1 MKTLQQLYKNGIV
14 VFIQTP
20 NAAQAAP
27 LAQAL
32 QAGGLSCVL
41 TAFDAPGAE
50 AFIRAASPFLLAGAG
65 NIRTPQEAQDALKA
79 GAGFIISADVN
90 PEIIRLCAEKNI
102 PALPECRTS
111 ADVQAAA
118 GLGLTAVSF
127 SPDGA
132 NGPAALNALCADFP
146 DMRFF
151 ISGGVTAD
159 TMNAYLSHKAVLA
172 CAVEGIT
179 RGSLTGE
186 QDAAAVTRRAKEAVL
201 KMLAFELRH
210 VGINTPDAQTA
221 DETAGA
227 FEKLFGFKKEDRG
240 GAYFAADYIE
250 VMKKQF
256 YGTHGHIAVAA
267 ANADRAAYQLE
278 RAGARFNWDS
288 AGYNPDGRL
297 RVVYLQDEIGGFA
310 VHILQK

>member
-14 VFIQTP
+14 VFIQAP
-20 NAAQAAP
+20 NASQAAP

-32 QAGGLSCVL
+32 QAGGISCVL
-41 TAFDAPGAE
+41 TAYDAPE
-50 AFIRAASPFLLAGAG
+50 ALEFIQAVSPRLLAGAG
-65 NIRTPQEAQDALKA
+65 NIRTPQEAQHALKA

-172 CAVEGIT
+172 CAVEGIVNNPPA
-179 RGSLTGE
+179 E

>member
-14 VFIQTP
+14 VFIQAP
-20 NAAQAAP
+20 NASQAAP

-32 QAGGLSCVL
+32 QAGGISCVL
-41 TAFDAPGAE
+41 TAYDAPE
-50 AFIRAASPFLLAGAG
+50 ALEFIQAVSPRLLAGAG
-65 NIRTPQEAQDALKA
+65 NIRTPQEAQHALKA

-172 CAVEGIT
+172 CAVEGIVNNPPA
-179 RGSLTGE
+179 E

-256 YGTHGHIAVAA
+256 YGTHGHIAIATA
-267 ANADRAAYQLE
+267 HADRAAYQLE

>member
-14 VFIQTP
+14 VFIQAP
-20 NAAQAAP
+20 NASQAAP

-32 QAGGLSCVL
+32 QAGGISCVL
-41 TAFDAPGAE
+41 TAYDAPE
-50 AFIRAASPFLLAGAG
+50 ALEFIQAVSPRLLAGAG

-102 PALPECRTS
+102 PVLPECRTS

-118 GLGLTAVSF
+118 GLGLTAISF

-132 NGPAALNALCADFP
+132 NGPAALNTLCADFP

-172 CAVEGIT
+172 CAVEGIVNNPPA
-179 RGSLTGE
+179 E

-240 GAYFAADYIE
+240 GAFFAADYIE

>member
-14 VFIQTP
+14 VFIQAP
-20 NAAQAAP
+20 NASQAAP

-32 QAGGLSCVL
+32 QAGGISCVL
-41 TAFDAPGAE
+41 TAYDAPE
-50 AFIRAASPFLLAGAG
+50 ALEFIQAVSPRLLAGAG
-65 NIRTPQEAQDALKA
+65 NIRTPQEAQDALEA

-172 CAVEGIT
+172 CAVEEIVNNPPA
-179 RGSLTGE
+179 E

-210 VGINTPDAQTA
+210 VGINTPNAQTA

>member
-14 VFIQTP
+14 VFIQAP
-20 NAAQAAP
+20 NASQAAP

-32 QAGGLSCVL
+32 QAGGISCVL
-41 TAFDAPGAE
+41 TAYDAPE
-50 AFIRAASPFLLAGAG
+50 ALEFIQAVSPRLLAGAG

-102 PALPECRTS
+102 PVLPECRTS

-118 GLGLTAVSF
+118 GLGLTAISF

-132 NGPAALNALCADFP
+132 NGPAALNTLCADFP

-172 CAVEGIT
+172 CAVEGIVNNPPA
-179 RGSLTGE
+179 E

>member
-14 VFIQTP
+14 VFIQAP
-20 NAAQAAP
+20 NASQAAP

-32 QAGGLSCVL
+32 QAGGISCVL
-41 TAFDAPGAE
+41 TAYDAPE
-50 AFIRAASPFLLAGAG
+50 ALEFIQAVSPRLLAGAG
-65 NIRTPQEAQDALKA
+65 NIRTPQEAQHALKA

-172 CAVEGIT
+172 CAVEEIVNNPPA
-179 RGSLTGE
+179 E

-210 VGINTPDAQTA
+210 VGINTPNAQTA

>member
-1 MKTLQQLYKNGIV
+1 MNTLQQLYKNGIAAH
-14 VFIQTP
+14 IQTP
-20 NAAQAAP
+20 NASQAAP

-32 QAGGLSCVL
+32 QAGGISCVL
-41 TAFDAPGAE
+41 TAYDAPE
-50 AFIRAASPFLLAGAG
+50 ALEFIRAVSPRLLTGAG
-65 NIRTPQEAQDALKA
+65 NIRTSQEAQNALEA
-79 GAGFIISADVN
+79 GAGFIVSTGIN

-127 SPDGA
+127 LPDGA
-132 NGPAALNALCADFP
+132 NGPAALNALCAAFP

-159 TMNAYLSHKAVLA
+159 TMNAYLTHKAVLA
-172 CAVEGIT
+172 CAVEGVVN
-179 RGSLTGE
+179 SPSDE
-186 QDAAAVTRRAKEAVL
+186 QDAAAITRRAKEAVL

-256 YGTHGHIAVAA
+256 YGAHGHIAMAT

-278 RAGARFNWDS
+278 RAGAQFNWDS

>member
-14 VFIQTP
+14 VFIQAP
-20 NAAQAAP
+20 NASQAAP

-32 QAGGLSCVL
+32 QAGGISCVL
-41 TAFDAPGAE
+41 TAYDAPE
-50 AFIRAASPFLLAGAG
+50 ALEFIQAVSPRLLAGAG
-65 NIRTPQEAQDALKA
+65 NIRTPQEAQDALEA

-172 CAVEGIT
+172 CAVEGIVNNPPA
-179 RGSLTGE
+179 E

-240 GAYFAADYIE
+240 GAFFAADYIE

>member
-14 VFIQTP
+14 VFIQAP
-20 NAAQAAP
+20 NASQAAP

-32 QAGGLSCVL
+32 QAGGISCVL
-41 TAFDAPGAE
+41 TAYDAPE
-50 AFIRAASPFLLAGAG
+50 ALEFIQAVSPRLLAGAG

-172 CAVEGIT
+172 CAVEEIVNNPPA
-179 RGSLTGE
+179 E

-240 GAYFAADYIE
+240 GAFFAADYIE